1 MERFFLSL
9 GKRKGGAVRI
19 YMYNHIS
26 ALRITTLHFQ
36 RFSNIEIMN
45 KEGNSM
51 SHKKELG
58 K

>member
-1 MERFFLSL
+1 M
-9 GKRKGGAVRI
+9 RI